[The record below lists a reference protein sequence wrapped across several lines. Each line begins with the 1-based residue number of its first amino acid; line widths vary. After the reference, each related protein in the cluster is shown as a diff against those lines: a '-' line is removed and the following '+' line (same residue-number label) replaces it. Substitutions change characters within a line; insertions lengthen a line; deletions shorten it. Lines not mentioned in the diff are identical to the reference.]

1 MWKLLAKKKAKALPE
16 APRLDGSAFYVEEHL
31 PVDPEPM
38 DSESADGWADEPDIV
53 LFPVLYST
61 PTVYNPECDCMVL
74 DVEGTVRPDKPADDG
89 YNPNIPPH
97 LRDIEQDTPPS
108 DGGGGGS
115 YYEPSETPEQRKQR
129 ECQECKEIM
138 QRKYDTRM
146 NEIRYVT
153 ARDLAVVCHLEGAAA
168 FTAVNVIGSWAHFFP
183 GIGTATVELLAV
195 VAGLAVDIN
204 CLLSRAFSTVKEMAD
219 AKAGLYTD
227 MQTCSSK
234 CN

>member
-129 ECQECKEIM
+129 ECRECRQK
-138 QRKYDTRM
+138 QRDKA
-146 NEIRYVT
+146 NALLLT
-153 ARDLAVVCHLEGAAA
+153 ARGVLLASALYGCTKASVGTFVTINEGGWWTTFIPGGVEVLEILAVGGALSVEIGCLSGAAWTYYVAKTAIEADLA
-168 FTAVNVIGSWAHFFP
+168 
-183 GIGTATVELLAV
+183 
-195 VAGLAVDIN
+195 AGLIGCGD
-204 CLLSRAFSTVKEMAD
+204 CP
-219 AKAGLYTD
+219 
-227 MQTCSSK
+227 
-234 CN
+234 